1 MHRDQP
7 PPQMALPPQARSPIA
22 RGRSRRGAG
31 CRPQDRLLNPWSSL
45 PGLPCLPVTGK
56 SPFGQNTAPGSWLW
70 ATLWPLPLPSL
81 PALSSGPRQ
90 APDPAVS
97 LPPLLPLPLFCA
109 QPGPAWPPPPCP
121 HRRGPLPLPSP
132 FSVSHSVPPQALF
145 RKQPRCSDLQVPPLP
160 PDVCTQGVTG
170 QWRVMAAWA
179 WVSEP
184 LGSGASETQH
194 PCHPQP
200 PSLLPTPSRRAER
213 SAAPRRLGVFV
224 REAISEGVLWLGRP
238 RERDW
243 HRCREGEYA
252 LVSSRFTKTAHP
264 ACSPACAPGALGCRV
279 QSPN

>member
-1 MHRDQP
+1 M
-7 PPQMALPPQARSPIA
+7 
-22 RGRSRRGAG
+22 
-31 CRPQDRLLNPWSSL
+31 
-45 PGLPCLPVTGK
+45 
-56 SPFGQNTAPGSWLW
+56 
-70 ATLWPLPLPSL
+70 

-97 LPPLLPLPLFCA
+97 LPPLLSLPLFCA
-109 QPGPAWPPPPCP
+109 HPGPAWLPPPWPPFPPFRLLSQSQCTTP
-121 HRRGPLPLPSP
+121 GLVPEAASVFRPSSPPPSP
-132 FSVSHSVPPQALF
+132 G
-145 RKQPRCSDLQVPPLP
+145 
-160 PDVCTQGVTG
+160 VCTQGVTG
-170 QWRVMAAWA
+170 QWQVMAAWA

-200 PSLLPTPSRRAER
+200 PSLLPTPLRRAER

-224 REAISEGVLWLGRP
+224 REAISEGVLWLGWP